1 MNWNKDYDQNKKENF
16 PLPCPSTRGC
26 ICPLLSLDRY
36 WHLHCHIE
44 PPFSGQLYFDQS
56 MKNVLLIQSTKIHP
70 LEYAKDEY
78 WMERSLHQLQNLNL
92 KPHLE
97 FNIRISRSV
106 LRKNLLRQ
114 KPGALSNSIQQQ
126 TKNKLI
132 TPSSAQME
140 LKETIVLE
148 FRAGRL
154 IVSTA

>member
-1 MNWNKDYDQNKKENF
+1 
-16 PLPCPSTRGC
+16 
-26 ICPLLSLDRY
+26 
-36 WHLHCHIE
+36 
-44 PPFSGQLYFDQS
+44 